1 MKCFVADTKI
11 GIFAFDETGTILNYV
26 NFYNTEQKVIEFY
39 ESLDRNLLL
48 NDLDNFIE
56 ELKSSGFSEFIFDNN
71 KLETQ
76 ISEKFNLKT
85 QFHKQSLEF
94 KSFRFNLVDRLNK
107 IGIMYSKEDL
117 LNKFKIV
124 NEQLVRKKVSE
135 VGGKIDSIV
144 IQVIETLEIIK
155 KSINLFSSRLRE
167 WYGLHFPELTDKLVE
182 DSIQLAKIVLLLG
195 NRNNYNISLIK
206 QQFDFKESLVNEL
219 VKRASESMGATIN
232 LDPLQNYAKQ
242 ILSLDKYREE
252 LEVYLEGLME
262 KLAPNLNS
270 IVGSLIGAKLI
281 SKAGGLKELAYMPA
295 SRVQILGAE
304 KALYKF
310 LKTGEKR
317 PKHGLIFQW
326 QQIRS
331 SKPWIRGKIS
341 RLIAGKL
348 GLASKVDYFSGD
360 FIGDVFSKEIE
371 EKIKEIEIKY
381 PKPPKRLE
389 QKVFVRP
396 KRYPPKKNKKKGK
409 TKK

>member
-107 IGIMYSKEDL
+107 IGITYAKEDL

-124 NEQLVRKKVSE
+124 NEQLIRKKVSE
-135 VGGKIDSIV
+135 VGGKSDSIV

-155 KSINLFSSRLRE
+155 KSLNLFSSRLRE

-182 DSIQLAKIVLLLG
+182 DSIQLAKMVLLLG

-252 LEVYLEGLME
+252 LEVYLEDLME
-262 KLAPNLNS
+262 KLAPNLKS

-389 QKVFVRP
+389 QKVFVRS
-396 KRYPPKKNKKKGK
+396 KRYPPKNKKKKGK

>member
-1 MKCFVADTKI
+1 MKCFVVDTKI
-11 GIFAFDETGTILNYV
+11 GIFAFDETGTILNYL

-48 NDLDNFIE
+48 NDLDNFVE
-56 ELKSSGFSEFIFDNN
+56 ELKSSGFNEFIFDNN
-71 KLETQ
+71 KLETL

-107 IGIMYSKEDL
+107 IGITYSKENL

-124 NEQLVRKKVSE
+124 NEQLIRKKVSE
-135 VGGKIDSIV
+135 VGGKFDSIV

-155 KSINLFSSRLRE
+155 KSLNLFSSRLRE

-182 DSIQLAKIVLLLG
+182 DSIQLAKMVLLLG
-195 NRNNYNISLIK
+195 NRNNYNSSMIK

-219 VKRASESMGATIN
+219 VKKALESMGATIN

-252 LEVYLEGLME
+252 LEVYLEDLME
-262 KLAPNLNS
+262 KLAPNLKS

-389 QKVFVRP
+389 QKVFVRS
-396 KRYPPKKNKKKGK
+396 KRYPPKNKKKKGK